1 MRRVN
6 KVASYAGRFKDN
18 ANYLPRFYTDEN
30 FEAVERIRLAC
41 AEADISMVAAT
52 YAWLLN
58 YSALREA
65 DGVLLGA
72 SSLDQLDV
80 CLEACSDI
88 VDLPDNVRD
97 AFDGAWAVTRP
108 GAAPASFW
116 SSSRARRRRD
126 PPFFAAQARSSTGA
140 PTRPTCPIKRA
151 GTRARPT
158 TRRRRSKCAHY
169 VTPSTQRS
177 A

>member
-1 MRRVN
+1 MRRVDGVS

-18 ANYLPRFYTDEN
+18 ANYLPRFYTDSN

-58 YSALREA
+58 YSALCEV

-72 SSLDQLDV
+72 SSLEQLDV
-80 CLEACSDI
+80 CLEACANI

-97 AFDGAWAVTRP
+97 AFDGAWDLTRP
-108 GAAPASFW
+108 GAFKYWRSYSADMPDRES
-116 SSSRARRRRD
+116 RD
-126 PPFFAAQARSSTGA
+126 PGAAYDAA
-140 PTRPTCPIKRA
+140 KR
-151 GTRARPT
+151 
-158 TRRRRSKCAHY
+158 K
-169 VTPSTQRS
+169 
-177 A
+177 

>member
-1 MRRVN
+1 MRRVDGVS
-6 KVASYAGRFKDN
+6 KFGFYAGRFKDN
-18 ANYLPRFYTDEN
+18 ANYLPRFYTDSN

-72 SSLDQLDV
+72 SSVDQLDV
-80 CLEACSDI
+80 CLEACSNI
-88 VDLPDNVRD
+88 VDLPDKVRD
-97 AFDGAWAVTRP
+97 AFDGAWDLTRP
-108 GAAPASFW
+108 GAAPASFG
-116 SSSRARRRRD
+116 RRRERAV
-126 PPFFAAQARSSTGA
+126 AATRHSS
-140 PTRPTCPIKRA
+140 P
-151 GTRARPT
+151 
-158 TRRRRSKCAHY
+158 RRRVQVLAVLLLGH
-169 VTPSTQRS
+169 